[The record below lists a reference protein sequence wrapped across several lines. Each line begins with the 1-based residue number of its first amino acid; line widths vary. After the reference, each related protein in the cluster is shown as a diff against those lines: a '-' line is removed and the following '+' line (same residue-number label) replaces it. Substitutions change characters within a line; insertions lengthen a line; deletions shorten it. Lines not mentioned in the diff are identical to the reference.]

1 MLNRITISMKLIGIV
16 TFSIMVMIVGASI
29 ARYNFDHIQSE
40 MTELS
45 ADLDK
50 DIQVRAERITENIN
64 TIIIVLLVSLPVTAS
79 ILIAVGFLTVRS
91 ITKPIHEMMSVTNK
105 LAEGDLS
112 LELDDSGRDEF
123 GVMKSSMAGMVTNLR
138 HIVGKIAKTSR
149 YVEKSS
155 EEVSNTSGTITSKID
170 DQSAQL
176 EQSAAAVTEVSQ
188 TILDVA
194 KNATDASDAVKESV
208 TIADEGKTVVEKTV
222 SSMSNICQ
230 TVENSSQTIEALG
243 ESSKQIGDIINVIN
257 DIAGQTNLLALNA
270 AIEAAR
276 AGEQGRGF
284 AVVADEVRKLAE
296 KTGKATEEITDM
308 IKKIQQETDMSVE
321 SMEKSKTEAE
331 EGVKLAE
338 QARGSLDKIV
348 NSSERCLDM
357 VQSIA
362 AATEEQS
369 TAIEQVTANM
379 ENVAFVFTSSRD
391 AIFKIDGSINELEDK
406 VKEMAGLVSWF
417 KVDAEMTRTVRNAVT
432 TGNGTNTSHRG
443 SGETA

>member
-1 MLNRITISMKLIGIV
+1 MLNNITIKMKLIGIV
-16 TFSIMVMIVGASI
+16 TFSIMVMVVGTSI
-29 ARYNFDHIQSE
+29 AWYSFDHVKSE
-40 MTELS
+40 LTELS
-45 ADLDK
+45 ADVDK
-50 DIQVRAERITENIN
+50 DVQVRIEMITNRINKVTFI
-64 TIIIVLLVSLPVTAS
+64 LLVSLPITAC
-79 ILIAVGFLTVRS
+79 ILIAVGLLIIRS
-91 ITKPIHEMMSVTNK
+91 ITKPLNEMMDVTNK

-112 LELDDSGRDEF
+112 VDLDTTSNDEVGRMQTA
-123 GVMKSSMAGMVTNLR
+123 MKGMVQNLR
-138 HIVGKIAKTSR
+138 KIVGKITKVSSSMASN
-149 YVEKSS
+149 S
-155 EEVSNTSGTITSKID
+155 EEVSATSSKINSTIA
-170 DQSAQL
+170 DQAAQV

-194 KNATDASDAVKESV
+194 KNATDASDAVRESV
-208 TIADEGKTVVEKTV
+208 TIADEGKIVVE
-222 SSMSNICQ
+222 Q
-230 TVENSSQTIEALG
+230 TVTSMTNISLTVESSSQTIEALG

-257 DIAGQTNLLALNA
+257 DIASQTNLLALNA

-338 QARGSLDKIV
+338 QAKGSLDKIV
-348 NSSERCLDM
+348 EASGRCLDM

-369 TAIEQVTANM
+369 AAIEQVTSNM
-379 ENVAFVFTSSRD
+379 ENVALVFTSSRD
-391 AIFKIDGSINELEDK
+391 AVFQIDGSINDMEST
-406 VKEMAGLVSWF
+406 VNEMVRLVNWF
-417 KVDAEMTRTVRNAVT
+417 KAESGAVHSIDT
-432 TGNGTNTSHRG
+432 SGSEGKENFTANTG
-443 SGETA
+443 SGGTA